1 MIQAW
6 LTSVMGI
13 VAAGV
18 LLDIILPEGDT
29 AKYAKGVYAL
39 IVVLVLASPVTELV
53 KSLKEVRSSE
63 TLAADGSF
71 LDALEYRREQADEAL
86 VEKALAEIGL
96 DGCKVNIF
104 AAADGGYTPERVN
117 VDVSGCEN
125 FRREDEQRAVE
136 TVKLKLGCKE
146 VRIYGQRE

>member
-6 LTSVMGI
+6 LTSVVGI

-104 AAADGGYTPERVN
+104 AAADGGYTSASMSTYRDAKISDERTN
-117 VDVSGCEN
+117 KERSRPSN
-125 FRREDEQRAVE
+125 SNSAARR
-136 TVKLKLGCKE
+136 
-146 VRIYGQRE
+146 